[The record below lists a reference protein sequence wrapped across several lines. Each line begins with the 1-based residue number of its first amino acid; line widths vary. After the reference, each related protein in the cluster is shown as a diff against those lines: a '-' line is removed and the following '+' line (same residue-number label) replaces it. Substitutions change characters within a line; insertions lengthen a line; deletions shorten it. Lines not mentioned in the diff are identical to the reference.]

1 MIQSIKFNFQSIP
14 KSRVKELVPHK
25 SHQIHFYFQNSEKT
39 YECVFLLILKNYSVS
54 HSMIDYKEYSLLY
67 IDTLLENH
75 SDDVLSIKI
84 ALRVNSN
91 HINVVIY
98 LDL

>member
-14 KSRVKELVPHK
+14 KRRVKELVRY

-39 YECVFLLILKNYSVS
+39 YECVFLLILKNYSVN
-54 HSMIDYKEYSLLY
+54 HSMINYKEYSLLY

-75 SDDVLSIKI
+75 SDDVLSIKK
-84 ALRVNSN
+84 ALRVNSD
-91 HINVVIY
+91 HINIVIY